1 MGLKKGTKLVKN
13 PKEYVLRVRV
23 DEKTVEALNLCC
35 KSRGKSRSDFIR
47 EAINRRIRNER
58 RTNQTSSN
66 NEESC

>member
-23 DEKTVEALNLCC
+23 EEKTVESLNLAC
-35 KSRGKSRSDFIR
+35 KSHGKSRSDFIR

-58 RTNQTSSN
+58 RTNQTN
-66 NEESC
+66 GNDEEGC